1 MPKGVGTL
9 RRDCAAR
16 IDSQHG
22 RIVGRN
28 VRPERARIIEREVW
42 CERAWIVERKIWS
55 ERVWIVNL
63 RVRPER
69 AWIIEPE
76 VWCERAWIGEWKVWS
91 ECVRVAELDVRI
103 VAVVRRSDGNWPAGV
118 DMRLRRRG
126 RHDNRGRRVLYRGSA
141 KHGSRHHGRSST
153 LVDDRPVW
161 LRRNTTL
168 LGIRLVWLRLS
179 IGGIWNSGNGR
190 QYG

>member
-16 IDSQHG
+16 IDSQHC
-22 RIVGRN
+22 RMVGRN
-28 VRPERARIIEREVW
+28 VRPERARIIGREIWCERAWIVDLRVRPERARIIEREVW
-42 CERAWIVERKIWS
+42 CERAWIV
-55 ERVWIVNL
+55 
-63 RVRPER
+63 
-69 AWIIEPE
+69 
-76 VWCERAWIGEWKVWS
+76 EWKVWS